1 MPSSEGYR
9 PFQAQGV
16 KVPIENVGV
25 RGSGR
30 RPGER
35 RLNLV
40 RPSTPEQPR
49 TLLQEMQ
56 QYITT
61 RQSLREH
68 GYFFLMGKE
77 PANISLADATHND
90 LVAIGFSTLPDNT
103 RDISVKGN
111 DIRMLK
117 VFDAYAMGMYSS
129 EKQREVL
136 EHWEGMYEFNRKDP
150 HPIHVIPLTPT
161 ETETVTWLL
170 AR

>member
-1 MPSSEGYR
+1 MPIGEGHR

-16 KVPIENVGV
+16 KIPIENVGV

-40 RPSTPEQPR
+40 RPATPEQPR

-61 RQSLREH
+61 RQSLRDN
-68 GYFFLMGKE
+68 GYFFLMRKE

-90 LVAIGFSTLPDNT
+90 LFEIDLKDSLPDNS
-103 RDISVKGN
+103 RDILSK
-111 DIRMLK
+111 
-117 VFDAYAMGMYSS
+117 
-129 EKQREVL
+129 
-136 EHWEGMYEFNRKDP
+136 
-150 HPIHVIPLTPT
+150 
-161 ETETVTWLL
+161 
-170 AR
+170 

>member
-1 MPSSEGYR
+1 MPSSEGFR

-16 KVPIENVGV
+16 KVPIESVGV

-56 QYITT
+56 QYITI
-61 RQSLREH
+61 RQNLREN

-77 PANISLADATHND
+77 PANINLADATHND
-90 LVAIGFSTLPDNT
+90 LFAIKFRHTLPDNAHAIGT
-103 RDISVKGN
+103 KGN
-111 DIRMLK
+111 DARIRK
-117 VFDAYAMGMYSS
+117 VFNAYAMGMYSS

-136 EHWEGMYEFNRKDP
+136 AWEESIHTLNNEY
-150 HPIHVIPLTPT
+150 PIASRVTQLTPA
-161 ETETVTWLL
+161 ETETASW
-170 AR
+170 